1 MQEKTAII
9 QSRTVERRDL
19 RIVLTASVGLFLS
32 TLDTGIINVALPS
45 LERKFDVGISE
56 MAWSITLYLLLLSAT
71 IVIFGRISDRIGRLK
86 VYFSGLVLFAV
97 ASLLCGFASSAVG
110 LILFRGIQG
119 IGAAMLQSTAAAIIT
134 TQIPRN
140 RQGAALGTLGMM
152 LGLGS
157 VLGPSIGGFLLSF
170 VGWRWIFWI
179 NIPICAIGLIGT
191 KGLIRIREEQRSAVS
206 LNLVGSL
213 LLAVLAFG
221 VIYGLSET
229 GSQGAMRIIPYA
241 LFVFSFILYLVRETR
256 ISYPII
262 QLRLFGNGTFSSSIL
277 SVTVLG
283 FATAIAFVVP
293 PYFLEQIIHIS
304 PWEVGLVNLATPLGL
319 VLFSRPSGKLIR
331 TWGTTKLMAIGLGL
345 MFVALATLS
354 VMQAD
359 WMIVFIVGLLLLYGF
374 GAGVFVP
381 ANLSA
386 IMGSVGNELQGTIG
400 AVQRMVQNIG
410 IALGT
415 SVAAMFIRS
424 GSDFGT
430 AGYMSA
436 FRESWM
442 VASGA
447 VLICLLA
454 LGFVNFM
461 RGRVQ

>member
-1 MQEKTAII
+1 MNEDTATI
-9 QSRTVERRDL
+9 QSKAVERRDL
-19 RIVLTASVGLFLS
+19 IIVLTASVGLFLS

-119 IGAAMLQSTAAAIIT
+119 IGAAMLQATAAAIIT

-152 LGLGS
+152 LGLGP
-157 VLGPSIGGFLLSF
+157 VLGPSVGGLLLSF

-179 NIPICAIGLIGT
+179 NIPICVMGLIGT
-191 KGLIRIREEQRSAVS
+191 QRLMRIREEQRNTGS
-206 LNLVGSL
+206 LNLVESFL
-213 LLAVLAFG
+213 LGASVFG
-221 VIYGLSET
+221 IIYGLSAT
-229 GSQGAMRIIPYA
+229 GSHGVMRIFPYCLA
-241 LFVFSFILYLVRETR
+241 VVAFIIYLVREART
-256 ISYPII
+256 SQPIVK
-262 QLRLFGNGTFSSSIL
+262 LPLFRKGIFSVSIF

-293 PYFLEQIIHIS
+293 PYFLEQIVHIS
-304 PWEVGLVNLATPLGL
+304 PWQVGLVNLATPLGL
-319 VLFSRPSGKLIR
+319 VLLSRASGRLIG
-331 TWGTTKLMAIGLGL
+331 TWGARRLMAIGLGL

-354 VMQAD
+354 AMQVS
-359 WMIVFIVGLLLLYGF
+359 WMILSIVALLLLYGF
-374 GAGVFVP
+374 GAGIFVP

-386 IMGSVGNELQGTIG
+386 IMGAVESELQGTIG

-415 SVAAMFIRS
+415 SVAALFIRS
-424 GSDFGT
+424 GSEFGT
-430 AGYMSA
+430 GGYISA

-442 VASGA
+442 VAGGA
-447 VLICLLA
+447 VLICLFTLS
-454 LGFVNFM
+454 FVNLM
-461 RGRVQ
+461 RERVR